1 MGLWLVVI
9 PNITDQ
15 NKAGLYIAIVLD
27 DGMKSIN

>member
-1 MGLWLVVI
+1 MDLWLAVI

-15 NKAGLYIAIVLD
+15 NNSDLCIAIVLD

>member
-1 MGLWLVVI
+1 MDLWPVVI

-15 NKAGLYIAIVLD
+15 NNPDLYIAIVLD